1 MDTKL
6 SALIGQNP
14 WWKDPLQINEDQ
26 EIVKWNNTMR
36 YEPKL
41 LGAVR
46 YDFSPNNTVVY
57 SLRGP
62 RQVGKTTLVKLRIKR
77 FLNDGVPPLSILYYA
92 MDQAG
97 GPQDMVDLV
106 DGYARYTRRLVGRS
120 RRYIFLD
127 EISAV
132 QNWQTGIK
140 WLVDVGRLK
149 NATVMVIGSHTLD
162 VKNAAELLP
171 GRRGEV
177 SGGHRKTL
185 RPMSFLEYVS
195 VLDPGLGNSVIDC
208 IPTRDARAST
218 VRNLARGKIDERMSR
233 LVLYYDDLNALL
245 GEYMVTGGIPKI
257 VDWYAQNNT
266 LSEPDYAAYLDTLTG
281 EWHKMRK
288 NTVLLR
294 RFGRGLVSSMGSSTS
309 WSRLAKTSGLGGPDT
324 ASDYTDTLER
334 FFMLAT
340 VYGFDEEGGHPLLN
354 AEKKIYVSDPY
365 FFHMLRKWTAE
376 PAVQESSIEFLD
388 RAENRGRMLECVVA
402 NHLIRLAS
410 EMAAKKSTF
419 DHRDHVFHWAGK
431 KRRKVD
437 FVFNAG
443 RGMKMAID
451 VKPDNPGKGVAA
463 VRALARATGAGGV
476 VLSEG
481 SLDEMDGHLA
491 VPASA
496 FLVLAG

>member
-6 SALIGQNP
+6 STLIDQNP
-14 WWKDPLQINEDQ
+14 WWKDPSRINKDPK
-26 EIVKWNNTMR
+26 IVEWNNTIR

-41 LGAVR
+41 LGAIQ
-46 YDFSPNNTVVY
+46 YGFSPDNTVVY

-77 FLNDGVPPLSILYYA
+77 FLDDGVPPLSILYYA

-97 GPQDMVDLV
+97 GPQDVVDLV
-106 DGYARYTRRLVGRS
+106 DGYVRYTRRFVGRS

-149 NATVMVIGSHTLD
+149 NATVMVTGSHTLD

-195 VLDPGLGNSVIDC
+195 ALDPELGNSVNDC
-208 IPTRDARAST
+208 IPTPDARAST

-233 LVLYYDDLNALL
+233 LTLYDDDLNALL

-257 VDWYAQNNT
+257 VDRYAQNNT
-266 LSEPDYAAYLDTLTG
+266 LSEPDYAAYLGTLTG
-281 EWHKMRK
+281 EWHKIRK
-288 NTVLLR
+288 NTALLR
-294 RFGRGLVSSMGSSTS
+294 QFGRGLVSSMGSRIS
-309 WSRLAKTSGLGGPDT
+309 WSRLAKTSGLSGPDT

-334 FFMLAT
+334 LFMLS
-340 VYGFDEEGGHPLLN
+340 VIYGFNEEGGHPLIN
-354 AEKKIYVSDPY
+354 AEKKVYISDPY
-365 FFHMLRKWTAE
+365 FFHMLRGWAAE
-376 PAVQESSIEFLD
+376 PAAQESSIEFLD
-388 RAENRGRMLECVVA
+388 RAENGDRMLECIVA

-410 EMAAKKSTF
+410 ELTPKKSTF
-419 DHRDHVFHWAGK
+419 DHRDHIFHWADK
-431 KRRKVD
+431 KRREVD
-437 FVFNAG
+437 FVFDAG
-443 RGMKMAID
+443 RGTKMAID

-463 VRALARATGAGGV
+463 VRALARITGAGGV

-481 SLDEMDGHLA
+481 LLDEMDGHLII
-491 VPASA
+491 PASV